1 MEGRNG
7 ILFTCLTILLGLGI
21 GYYFLQL
28 RSNRREVEE
37 LRVLVNQAKGTLQV
51 KQGVTQTRLRAL
63 EADRAAVDQYKVVAD
78 EHGQLTKDVEA
89 LEAEYAVIQ
98 SQFIEAVKKVRETAP
113 DLPPTDIV
121 LKDGVVLT
129 GARVQRMTD
138 RDITFQHAGGVAKG
152 ELKNLPPEI
161 RDRYRQQMPPFTR
174 NGVKDPSAPPPAP
187 PAKKKP

>member
-7 ILFTCLTILLGLGI
+7 ILFSCLAILLGLGI

-28 RSNRREVEE
+28 RSNRREVQE

-51 KQGVTQTRLRAL
+51 KQNVTQTRLRAL
-63 EADRAAVDQYKVVAD
+63 EADRAFVDEYKAVAD
-78 EHGQLTKDVEA
+78 QHGQLTKDVEA
-89 LEAEYAVIQ
+89 LEAEYAGIQ
-98 SQFIEAVKKVRETAP
+98 TQFIEAVKKVRETAP
-113 DLPPTDIV
+113 DLPPADIV

-174 NGVKDPSAPPPAP
+174 NGVKDPSAPPPP